1 MHKILSILA
10 ILQLLSTTAYTQGKN
25 DYQWVTGYGTYPVIY
40 GGGTRIDFNSGE
52 PALTHFALPYQFGFD
67 MPCSISDD
75 EGNLQFY
82 SNGCRIINADNELIE
97 NGDDLS
103 PGYFQSIECENS
115 TFGYDSYQNMMIL
128 PRPGHQGHYVYFH
141 HTIEMDLVSGKIL
154 YSEVDMNANNGKG
167 KVIQKNHLL
176 RGPVTAEAVFT
187 AIKHGNG
194 RDWWVVIP
202 QEHVNVYNLYLL
214 TPDTILGPFTQNWE
228 DSTASEYEK
237 TGWNIVFSP
246 DGKKFGRVT
255 LSNGF
260 NRIFLYDFDRCTGT
274 LSNSQVIKVNDPDVY
289 ASWAGISPNSRFLYF
304 QIAQNKL
311 FQYDLQAL
319 DIEASGLLIAEHDGF
334 TPPTGFSTAFHA
346 MALAPNNKIYMCC
359 TSGIYY
365 YHTIHKPDR
374 LGLACDFRQHDL
386 ELPTVNNKLMPN
398 FPNFRI
404 GPMDGSLC
412 DTLGLDN
419 LPVAYFR
426 WELEDTLSPLQI
438 GFTDLSYFEPATW
451 LWDFGDGATSQDTS
465 PVHLYDATG
474 IYQVC
479 LTVCNS
485 NACNTECI
493 EVEIKTVNTISAQG
507 ENGGFTLWPNPAS
520 DVLHIQF
527 DVPWKGEITI
537 SDLSGRT
544 VQVLSIA
551 EEAKVLDVAVDQL
564 KNGVYVVSFTDEF
577 GKVFTSTKIVIIR

>member
-1 MHKILSILA
+1 
-10 ILQLLSTTAYTQGKN
+10 
-25 DYQWVTGYGTYPVIY
+25 
-40 GGGTRIDFNSGE
+40 
-52 PALTHFALPYQFGFD
+52 
-67 MPCSISDD
+67 
-75 EGNLQFY
+75 
-82 SNGCRIINADNELIE
+82 
-97 NGDDLS
+97 
-103 PGYFQSIECENS
+103 
-115 TFGYDSYQNMMIL
+115 
-128 PRPGHQGHYVYFH
+128 
-141 HTIEMDLVSGKIL
+141 
-154 YSEVDMNANNGKG
+154 
-167 KVIQKNHLL
+167 
-176 RGPVTAEAVFT
+176 
-187 AIKHGNG
+187 
-194 RDWWVVIP
+194 
-202 QEHVNVYNLYLL
+202 
-214 TPDTILGPFTQNWE
+214 
-228 DSTASEYEK
+228 
-237 TGWNIVFSP
+237 
-246 DGKKFGRVT
+246 
-255 LSNGF
+255 
-260 NRIFLYDFDRCTGT
+260 
-274 LSNSQVIKVNDPDVY
+274 
-289 ASWAGISPNSRFLYF
+289 
-304 QIAQNKL
+304 
-311 FQYDLQAL
+311 
-319 DIEASGLLIAEHDGF
+319 
-334 TPPTGFSTAFHA
+334 
-346 MALAPNNKIYMCC
+346 
-359 TSGIYY
+359 
-365 YHTIHKPDR
+365 
-374 LGLACDFRQHDL
+374 
-386 ELPTVNNKLMPN
+386 MPN

-465 PVHLYDATG
+465 PVHLYDAAG

-544 VQVLSIA
+544 VQVLSIT
-551 EEAKVLDVAVDQL
+551 EEIKVLDVAVDHL

>member
-10 ILQLLSTTAYTQGKN
+10 ILQLLSITAHTQGKN
-25 DYQWVTGYGTYPVIY
+25 DYQWVTGYGTYPANH
-40 GGGTRIDFNSGE
+40 GGGTRINYNNGYPE
-52 PALTHFALPYQFGFD
+52 LTHFALPYKFGFD
-67 MPCSISDD
+67 MPCSISDE

-103 PGYFQSIECENS
+103 PGYFQSIECDNYP
-115 TFGYDSYQNMMIL
+115 FGYDSYQNMMIL
-128 PRPGHQGHYVYFH
+128 PRPGHQGRYIYFH
-141 HTIEMDLVSGKIL
+141 RTIEMDIVSGKTL
-154 YSEVDMNANNGKG
+154 YSELDMNANNGKG
-167 KVIQKNHLL
+167 KVIMKNEVL
-176 RGPVTAEAVFT
+176 RMGLAAEGALA

-194 RDWWVVIP
+194 RDWWIVIP
-202 QEHVNVYNLYLL
+202 QEYVNVYNFYLL

-228 DSTASEYEK
+228 DGTASEYVK

-255 LSNGF
+255 LSTGF

-274 LSNSQVIKVNDPDVY
+274 LSNPQVIKVNDPDVY

-311 FQYDLQAL
+311 FQYDLQAP

-365 YHTIHKPDR
+365 YHTIHNPDR

-386 ELPTVNNKLMPN
+386 ELPTVNNSQMPN
-398 FPNFRI
+398 FPNFRLGSI
-404 GPMDGSLC
+404 DGSPC

-419 LPVAYFR
+419 LPVAHFR
-426 WELEDTLSPLQI
+426 WETEDSISLLKVE
-438 GFTDLSYFEPATW
+438 FTDLSYYEPAIW
-451 LWDFGDGATSQDTS
+451 QWNFGDGTTSQDTS
-465 PVHLYDATG
+465 PLHLYSAPG

-485 NACNTECI
+485 NACDTECM
-493 EVEIKTVNTISAQG
+493 EVEAKTVNTVSAQG
-507 ENGGFTLWPNPAS
+507 INGDFSIWPNPAS
-520 DVLHIQF
+520 EVLHVQF
-527 DVPWKGEITI
+527 GVQLKGEISI
-537 SDLSGRT
+537 SDLSGRR
-544 VQVLSIA
+544 VQVLAIP
-551 EEAKVLDVAVDQL
+551 EEAKILDVPLDQL
-564 KNGVYVVSFTDEF
+564 ENGVYLLSLTDRYGKLPATAKFVVL
-577 GKVFTSTKIVIIR
+577 R